1 MISLCAFR
9 IELDAFLPY
18 HFCSYVS
25 SDFAITLAE
34 LFGIS
39 MLHWVLLRVLQLLI
53 VVVPHKRPANTVA
66 NESLSNVMLE
76 IILRVESM

>member
-1 MISLCAFR
+1 MIQLWEFR

-25 SDFAITLAE
+25 SDLAITFAE
-34 LFGIS
+34 LFDIS
-39 MLHWVLLRVLQLLI
+39 SLHWVLLRVLQLLI
-53 VVVPHKRPANTVA
+53 VVPHKRPANTVA

-76 IILRVESM
+76 IIMRVESM